1 MGTAQGNRKS
11 LKTLVLILAGGTGE
25 ELSVLTRH
33 RAKTAVP
40 FGGRYRVI
48 DFCLSNCVHS
58 GLHEIAVLAQYSPK
72 SLIDH
77 IGMGKPW
84 DLDRKTGG
92 VYILQPTH
100 NGEAANW
107 YLGTADAL
115 YQNIDLI
122 KNSKA
127 DTILVLSG
135 DQIYVMDYQPLLR
148 YHIEKG
154 KAVTLA
160 IKAVQASQR
169 SRFGMVRRSRDG
181 IVTAFRE
188 KPAASTFRFASLG
201 IYAFR
206 RDFLL
211 DALGP
216 GRTNIV
222 FDVVMPVLKRGDVA
236 GYAFDGY
243 WEDIGSIE
251 SYYRSSLQLL
261 RNRLLITDPDWPL
274 FTMASEL
281 APARCA
287 AGSRVSDSIMADG
300 CVVKGHVSGS
310 IIFPGVTIEKGAVV
324 RDSIVFSYSRIGRGA
339 RVTRAILDK
348 FVVIGNEATV
358 GGGGRVWAAPPG
370 AREARRPHDETGGIA
385 VLGRGA
391 RVSPGARVRAGM
403 LVEPHAG
410 IGGRR

>member
-1 MGTAQGNRKS
+1 

-92 VYILQPTH
+92 GYILQPTH
-100 NGEAANW
+100 NGEAATW

-115 YQNIDLI
+115 FQNIDLI

-135 DQIYVMDYQPLLR
+135 DQIYVMDYRPLLG
-148 YHIEKG
+148 YHLEKG
-154 KAVTLA
+154 RAVTLA
-160 IKAVQASQR
+160 IKEVQASQR

-181 IVTAFRE
+181 RITAFRE

-201 IYAFR
+201 IYVFR
-206 RDFLL
+206 RDFLI

-216 GRTNIV
+216 GKTNIV
-222 FDVVMPVLKRGDVA
+222 FDVVMPLLKCGDVA
-236 GYAFDGY
+236 GYAFEGY
-243 WEDIGSIE
+243 WEDIGSIQ

-261 RNRLLITDPDWPL
+261 RNRLLITDPDWPI
-274 FTMASEL
+274 FTKGNEL
-281 APARCA
+281 PPARCA
-287 AGSRVSDSIMADG
+287 DGSRVSDSIVADG
-300 CVVKGHVSGS
+300 CVVKGEVTGS
-310 IIFPGVTIEKGAVV
+310 ILFPGVTVEKDAVV

-348 FVVIGNEATV
+348 FVEIGGAATV
-358 GGGGRVWAAPPG
+358 GGGGRGRAAAPG
-370 AREARRPHDETGGIA
+370 ARGAKRPQDETGGVA

-391 RVSPGARVRAGM
+391 RVSRGAGVRGGT
-403 LVEPHAG
+403 LVEPHSR
-410 IGGRR
+410 IGSRR

>member
-1 MGTAQGNRKS
+1 
-11 LKTLVLILAGGTGE
+11 LKTLVLILAGGTGA

-100 NGEAANW
+100 NGEAATW

-115 YQNIDLI
+115 YQNIDLVR
-122 KNSKA
+122 NSKA

-135 DQIYVMDYQPLLR
+135 DQIYVMDYRLLLQE
-148 YHIEKG
+148 HLEKG
-154 KAVTLA
+154 KAVTIA
-160 IKAVQASQR
+160 IKEVQASQR
-169 SRFGMVRRSRDG
+169 SRFGMVRCSRDG

-201 IYAFR
+201 IYVFR

-216 GRTNIV
+216 GKTNIV
-222 FDVVMPVLKRGDVA
+222 FDIVMPMLKRREVA
-236 GYAFDGY
+236 GFTFEGY
-243 WEDIGSIE
+243 WEDIGSIK
-251 SYYRSSLQLL
+251 SYYRASLQLL
-261 RNRLLITDPDWPL
+261 RNRLLITDPDWPI
-274 FTMASEL
+274 FTLGSEL
-281 APARCA
+281 APARCG
-287 AGSRVSDSIMADG
+287 AGSRVSDSIVADG
-300 CVVKGHVSGS
+300 CTVKGRVSGS
-310 IIFPGVTIEKGAVV
+310 ILFPGVTIDKGAVV
-324 RDSIVFSYSRIGRGA
+324 RDSIVLPYSRIGSGA

-348 FVVIGNEATV
+348 FVVIGNEARV
-358 GGGGRVWAAPPG
+358 GGAGKRRGAKAGERAATRPG
-370 AREARRPHDETGGIA
+370 DETDGIA

-391 RVSPGARVRAGM
+391 RVAPGATVGPGA
-403 LVEPHAG
+403 LVEPHERVG
-410 IGGRR
+410 SRRPR

>member
-1 MGTAQGNRKS
+1 MGTIQGNRKS

-77 IGMGKPW
+77 IGMGRPW

-100 NGEAANW
+100 NGEAATW

-148 YHIEKG
+148 CHLDEGEGRHPRDQRGSGEPAVALRHGSVLARGNRDGVPRETGRLFLSFRVARHLCVPSRFSARCARTG
-154 KAVTLA
+154 KDEYRVRRDHA
-160 IKAVQASQR
+160 ASQGR
-169 SRFGMVRRSRDG
+169 RRGRICVRRLLGGHRIDPELLPVVAS
-181 IVTAFRE
+181 ALE
-188 KPAASTFRFASLG
+188 KPAPHHRSGLAHLHEGKRTSAGAMRRRIARERFDRGRRLFREG
-201 IYAFR
+201 
-206 RDFLL
+206 
-211 DALGP
+211 
-216 GRTNIV
+216 T
-222 FDVVMPVLKRGDVA
+222 
-236 GYAFDGY
+236 
-243 WEDIGSIE
+243 
-251 SYYRSSLQLL
+251 RS
-261 RNRLLITDPDWPL
+261 
-274 FTMASEL
+274 
-281 APARCA
+281 PARF
-287 AGSRVSDSIMADG
+287 S
-300 CVVKGHVSGS
+300 
-310 IIFPGVTIEKGAVV
+310 FPE
-324 RDSIVFSYSRIGRGA
+324 
-339 RVTRAILDK
+339 
-348 FVVIGNEATV
+348 
-358 GGGGRVWAAPPG
+358 
-370 AREARRPHDETGGIA
+370 
-385 VLGRGA
+385 
-391 RVSPGARVRAGM
+391 
-403 LVEPHAG
+403 
-410 IGGRR
+410 

>member
-1 MGTAQGNRKS
+1 MKA
-11 LKTLVLILAGGTGE
+11 LVLILAGGTGA

-77 IGMGKPW
+77 IGMGRPW

-100 NGEAANW
+100 NGEAATW

-122 KNSKA
+122 KNSRA

-135 DQIYVMDYQPLLR
+135 DQIYMMDYQPLLR
-148 YHIEKG
+148 HHIEKG
-154 KAVTLA
+154 KPVTLA
-160 IKAVQASQR
+160 IKEVQASER
-169 SRFGMVRRSRDG
+169 SRFGMVRCSREG
-181 IVTAFRE
+181 LVTAFRE
-188 KPAASTFRFASLG
+188 KPAASTFRCASLG
-201 IYAFR
+201 IYVFQ

-216 GRTNIV
+216 GKPSIV
-222 FDVVMPVLKRGDVA
+222 FDIVIPLLKRRGVA
-236 GYAFDGY
+236 GYPFDGY
-243 WEDIGSIE
+243 WEDIGSIR

-261 RNRLLITDPDWPL
+261 RNRLLITDPDWPI
-274 FTMASEL
+274 FTMGSEL
-281 APARCA
+281 PPARCA
-287 AGSRVSDSIMADG
+287 DGSRVSDSIVADG
-300 CVVKGHVSGS
+300 CVVKGRVSGS
-310 IIFPGVTIEKGAVV
+310 ILFPGVKIEKGASVK
-324 RDSIVFSYSRIGRGA
+324 DSIVFSYSRIGRGA

-348 FVVIGNEATV
+348 FVVIGSEATV
-358 GGGGRVWAAPPG
+358 GGQGRGGAAAG
-370 AREARRPHDETGGIA
+370 ARGTKRSHDETGGIA

-391 RVSPGARVRAGM
+391 RVAQGAGVRAGT
-403 LVEPHAG
+403 LVEPHAC
-410 IGGRR
+410 IGTRR

>member
-1 MGTAQGNRKS
+1 
-11 LKTLVLILAGGTGE
+11 LKTLVLILAGGTGA

-100 NGEAANW
+100 NGEAATW

-122 KNSKA
+122 KNSRA

-135 DQIYVMDYQPLLR
+135 DQIYVMDYQRLLR
-148 YHIEKG
+148 HHTEKG

-160 IKAVQASQR
+160 IKEVRASER
-169 SRFGMVRRSRDG
+169 SRFGMVRCSRDG
-181 IVTAFRE
+181 LVTAFRE

-201 IYAFR
+201 IYVFQ

-216 GRTNIV
+216 GKTNIV
-222 FDVVMPVLKRGDVA
+222 FDVVIPLLERGDVA
-236 GYAFDGY
+236 GYPFDGY
-243 WEDIGSIE
+243 WEDIGSIQ

-261 RNRLLITDPDWPL
+261 RNRLLITDPDWPI
-274 FTMASEL
+274 FTMGSEL
-281 APARCA
+281 PPARCA
-287 AGSRVSDSIMADG
+287 DGSRVSDSIVADG
-300 CVVKGHVSGS
+300 CVVKGQVSGS
-310 IIFPGVTIEKGAVV
+310 ILFPGVTIEKGAVV
-324 RDSIVFSYSRIGRGA
+324 KDSIVFSYSRIGSGA

-348 FVVIGNEATV
+348 FVVIGNEAAV
-358 GGGGRVWAAPPG
+358 GGERRGGTAPPG
-370 AREARRPHDETGGIA
+370 ARESRRPHDETGGIA

-391 RVSPGARVRAGM
+391 RVSQGARIRAGT
-403 LVEPHAG
+403 LVEPHAS
-410 IGGRR
+410 IGARR